1 MTKLDSTTEEVVKTF
16 ATVIGSLIGKFVVT
30 GVSVFT
36 IALLLALCVYWIVP
50 AVALVW
56 WQWAVIVLTF
66 RLLVK

>member
-16 ATVIGSLIGKFVVT
+16 ATVTGRLLGNFVFTVIQ
-30 GVSVFT
+30 VFT

-50 AVALVW
+50 AVALAW
-56 WQWAVIVLTF
+56 WQWPVIVLTF